1 MLQFFKDWSLQ
12 RSGWLILLLSAIG
25 LELTA
30 LYFQHGMA
38 LQPCVMC
45 IYERVA
51 VLGIAFAG
59 LIGFIAPKLLIIRLL
74 ALTLGL
80 WGAIKGLL
88 ISYTHMDLQMNPAP
102 WKSCPIIPDF
112 PQTLP
117 LHEWFPFMFKPTG
130 LCSEISWQWL
140 GLTMVQ
146 WLVVTFL
153 IYTLI
158 LIIVLISQVKKSV
171 VRNRDIFH

>member
-1 MLQFFKDWSLQ
+1 MLRFFKDWSSQ
-12 RSGWLILLLSAIG
+12 RSGWLILLFSAIG

-30 LYFQHGMA
+30 LYFQYGME

-59 LIGFIAPKLLIIRLL
+59 LIGSIAPQSLIIRLIAL
-74 ALTLGL
+74 ALGL
-80 WGAIKGLL
+80 FSAIKGLV
-88 ISYTHMDLQMNPAP
+88 IAYTHVDLQMNPAP
-102 WKSCPIIPDF
+102 WKSCPIIPEF

-146 WLVVTFL
+146 WLVVAFS
-153 IYTLI
+153 IYSLV
-158 LIIVLISQVKKSV
+158 LIIVLISQVKKSAV
-171 VRNRDIFH
+171 KNRDIFH

>member
-1 MLQFFKDWSLQ
+1 MLQFFKDWSIK
-12 RSGWLILLLSAIG
+12 RSGWLLLLISAVG

-45 IYERVA
+45 IYERIA
-51 VLGIAFAG
+51 VLGIALA
-59 LIGFIAPKLLIIRLL
+59 GFIGCLAPRFLIVRLFAL
-74 ALTLGL
+74 AIGL

-88 ISYTHMDLQMNPAP
+88 IALEHMDLQMNPAP
-102 WKSCPIIPDF
+102 WKICPIIPNF

-117 LHEWFPFMFKPTG
+117 LHEWFPFIFKPTG
-130 LCSEISWQWL
+130 SCSEISWQWL

-146 WLVVTFL
+146 WLVVAFS
-153 IYTLI
+153 IYTL
-158 LIIVLISQVKKSV
+158 VLLLVLLSQIKKNTQ
-171 VRNRDIFH
+171 NRDIFH

>member
-30 LYFQHGMA
+30 LYFQHGMT

-51 VLGIAFAG
+51 VWGIAFAG

-146 WLVVTFL
+146 WLVVTFS

-171 VRNRDIFH
+171 VGNRDIFH

>member
-1 MLQFFKDWSLQ
+1 MLQFFKDWSLK
-12 RSGWLILLLSAIG
+12 RSGWALLTITAIS

-30 LYFQHGMA
+30 LYFQHGME

-51 VLGIAFAG
+51 VLGIVFAG
-59 LIGFIAPKLLIIRLL
+59 IIGCIAPRFLIIRLIAL
-74 ALTLGL
+74 ALGL
-80 WGAIKGLL
+80 FSAIKGLL
-88 ISYTHMDLQMNPAP
+88 IAINHMDLQMNPAP
-102 WKSCPIIPDF
+102 WKTCPIIPDF

-117 LHEWFPFMFKPTG
+117 LHEWLPFMFKPSG

-146 WLVVTFL
+146 WLVVAFSV
-153 IYTLI
+153 YTLVLI
-158 LIIVLISQVKKSV
+158 LVLISQVKKSKET
-171 VRNRDIFH
+171 RDIFH